1 MNRKRSLPVVVA
13 TMALSFAVMSCNA
26 AESEGE
32 QIVKTT
38 CFACHQAGL
47 MGSPQFG
54 NAAMWAPRIA
64 QGKETLYKHAIHGY
78 RSMPAKGGN
87 SKLTDKQVE
96 EAVDYM
102 VMAAGGYKK

>member
-1 MNRKRSLPVVVA
+1 MRMGNSAAALLAGVAMMFTVLPCQA
-13 TMALSFAVMSCNA
+13 TD
-26 AESEGE
+26 EGE

-54 NAAMWAPRIA
+54 DAAMWAPRIA

-78 RSMPAKGGN
+78 RSMPAKGGKP
-87 SKLTDKQVE
+87 SLTDKQVE

-102 VMAAGGYKK
+102 VKAAGGYKS

>member
-1 MNRKRSLPVVVA
+1 MRIRNSTIALLVALAVSFTVLP
-13 TMALSFAVMSCNA
+13 CQA
-26 AESEGE
+26 ADEGE

-54 NAAMWAPRIA
+54 DAAMWAPRIA

-87 SKLTDKQVE
+87 PKLTDKQVE

-102 VMAAGGYKK
+102 VHAAGGYKK